1 MQAAMSHWEP
11 DGVRRWSHGPAGLG
25 QCLLFNTPEA
35 VHERLP
41 HATPDGRLAFTAE
54 ARIDNRDELC
64 DLFRIPP
71 VERATTPD
79 GALILQAYERWGHE
93 SPDHLL
99 GDWSFAVWHPQ
110 ERTLFLARDHHGNT
124 AVYYFQDS
132 WRFAFA
138 SDRRALLALSDVP
151 SRLNELHLAQFL
163 IGWPASLLPGPGTL
177 YESLHRLP
185 PAHAMTVPER
195 SSRAGSER

>member
-1 MQAAMSHWEP
+1 MQAAMSHWGP

-25 QCLLFNTPEA
+25 RASSSTRRKA

-93 SPDHLL
+93 SSAWP
-99 GDWSFAVWHPQ
+99 FA
-110 ERTLFLARDHHGNT
+110 E
-124 AVYYFQDS
+124 
-132 WRFAFA
+132 
-138 SDRRALLALSDVP
+138 
-151 SRLNELHLAQFL
+151 
-163 IGWPASLLPGPGTL
+163 
-177 YESLHRLP
+177 RLP
-185 PAHAMTVPER
+185 SNRSIPVKGFVP
-195 SSRAGSER
+195 RARLR